1 MARIGVLLL
10 LLIQWSNLYAWSC
23 WYQNGSDGWYLE
35 GSMYCEGISVESSLS
50 DHYCVWYRP
59 DDPVCTQYQEVVCTE
74 ATEFKT
80 EACPQNFTGG
90 INFSRS
96 YSCATLSWSG
106 WVETSSNCTPLPPSC
121 IETTESRTMAC
132 PSGYEGYITETR
144 ISQCP
149 NPYGTE
155 VWSDWLESQNTCTQS
170 TIDPVSPVSVTSP
183 LNPVSPMP
191 IDSVTAPQIDVQ
203 NRPIETPISPS
214 TGISNNRQGVTLPLD
229 DSVPEDEL
237 NESDKDVETET
248 SSNADSPKDVK
259 QDKQD
264 GDKKDSKDNV
274 DNVIDDSKEIVHGFG
289 LVLSLEI
296 LNKPME
302 FYQPPIADMF
312 SITQEF
318 PINADTREFQLD
330 LLKRNDIQDYYDSV
344 SDSTWERIRRGD
356 ILQ

>member
-144 ISQCP
+144 ISSCP
-149 NPYGTE
+149 DPYGE
-155 VWSDWLESQNTCTQS
+155 PQWLEWHQTEDGCTQS
-170 TIDPVSPVSVTSP
+170 VSDPVSPISVTSP
-183 LNPVSPMP
+183 SNPVSPTAIESAIVPP
-191 IDSVTAPQIDVQ
+191 IDVEQTTESVVMEKLQ
-203 NRPIETPISPS
+203 
-214 TGISNNRQGVTLPLD
+214 
-229 DSVPEDEL
+229 DSMEE
-237 NESDKDVETET
+237 
-248 SSNADSPKDVK
+248 
-259 QDKQD
+259 
-264 GDKKDSKDNV
+264 SKDKTQEVSQSTDTEQQDNNDRSEESRDDREDTSV
-274 DNVIDDSKEIVHGFG
+274 DSTKELVHGFG
-289 LVLSLEI
+289 YTLSLDI

-302 FYQPPIADMF
+302 FYQPPLEDAF
-312 SITQEF
+312 SILQEF
-318 PINADTREFQLD
+318 PISEDTRAFQLN
-330 LLKRNDIQDYYDSV
+330 LFRQDNIENHYF
-344 SDSTWERIRRGD
+344 SDSNYTWDRLRRRD
-356 ILQ
+356 ILE

>member
-1 MARIGVLLL
+1 MVRIGLLL
-10 LLIQWSNLYAWSC
+10 LSLIQWSNVYAWSC
-23 WYQNGSDGWYLE
+23 SFNQTENGWYLE
-35 GSMYCEGISVESSLS
+35 DSMWCDGIDPQVALE
-50 DHYCVWYRP
+50 DHYCTWFRP
-59 DDPVCTQYQEVVCTE
+59 DDPVCSSFIEPICVDSIEYQTLS
-74 ATEFKT
+74 
-80 EACPQNFTGG
+80 CPQNHSGG
-90 INFSRS
+90 IQQSRT
-96 YSCATLSWSG
+96 YVCQQASWTD
-106 WVETSSNCTPLPPSC
+106 WTTTSDNCTPNPPTCKSSS
-121 IETTESRTMAC
+121 ESRTLSF
-132 PSGYEGYITETR
+132 PSGYDGQITETR

-248 SSNADSPKDVK
+248 SSHADSPKDVK